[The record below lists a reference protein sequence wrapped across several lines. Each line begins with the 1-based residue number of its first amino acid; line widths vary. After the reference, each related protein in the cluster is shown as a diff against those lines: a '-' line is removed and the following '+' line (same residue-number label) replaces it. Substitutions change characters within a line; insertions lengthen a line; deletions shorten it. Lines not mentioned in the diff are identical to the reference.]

1 MIAMDRL
8 RRTLVFILPLVLA
21 GCVPDEPD
29 EIEEVPADELCA
41 QIVQIVCSAD
51 ARCCD
56 SRSPRCVEE
65 QTEECADSIQPLV
78 DDARLA
84 YDPVAGLALVESIR
98 ARAEGC
104 WQEPLDYAALVGA
117 FAGTGVQGA
126 DCTPP
131 NLQDSSLRESALSC
145 TRGLACRLHL
155 RAADSS
161 TEAECEPR
169 TDDAC
174 SHPHDCEP
182 GTFCSLADAWR
193 PGMWGTCR
201 PLRTNGWA
209 CRNDLECASGH
220 CDVTCGAPR
229 QSALC
234 LTTSYEGIVKE
245 SSPLAFLRFDE
256 EDGILATDSSG
267 NVNGGTLSATVLHDP
282 SGAIGRIPAEPPPD
296 AGPQL
301 DGGVPL
307 DLDEGGSL
315 RFASDDA
322 VVRVAAIAAL
332 ASADELTF
340 EAWIKPDSAETRGPI
355 LELNDLT
362 TPGVRLWSHDRGD
375 RLYVAFPGQDGE
387 APTLMSAEAAVSP
400 GAWHHVAATFDGE
413 TGRLYLDGRM
423 IGETAATAP
432 LVLTGDL
439 FIGHRPTGEMPLSYR
454 GAIDEV
460 AVYDRALEGRELTRH
475 HRAGP
480 SGITT
485 SRFALFRWL
494 DP

>member
-1 MIAMDRL
+1 MDRL
-8 RRTLVFILPLVLA
+8 RRTLVFVLPIVLA
-21 GCVPDEPD
+21 GCVPDEPE

-41 QIVQIVCSAD
+41 QIVQIVCNAD

-56 SRSPRCVEE
+56 SRPPRCVEE
-65 QTEECADSIQPLV
+65 QTEECAEAIQPLV
-78 DDARLA
+78 DDPRLA

-104 WQEPLDYAALVGA
+104 WQEPLDYDALVGA
-117 FAGTGVQGA
+117 FAGTGVEGA

-131 NLQDSSLRESALSC
+131 NLETTSLRESALSC
-145 TRGLACRLHL
+145 ARGLACRLHL
-155 RAADSS
+155 LADGS
-161 TEAECEPR
+161 AEGECAPR

-174 SHPHDCEP
+174 SHPLDCGP

-209 CRNDLECASGH
+209 CRSDLECASRH

-229 QSALC
+229 QSSLC
-234 LTTSYEGIVKE
+234 LQTSYEGIVME

-256 EDGILATDSSG
+256 VDGILGTDSSG
-267 NVNGGTLSATVLHDP
+267 NVNGGTLSATVMHDP
-282 SGAIGRIPAEPPPD
+282 SGAIGRIPVEPVPD

-307 DLDEGGSL
+307 DLDEGGAI

-322 VVRVAAIAAL
+322 SVRVAAIAEL
-332 ASADELTF
+332 ASADGLTF
-340 EAWIKPDSAETRGPI
+340 EAWIKPDSAETQGPI

-362 TPGVRLWSHDRGD
+362 TSGVHVWSHDRGD
-375 RLYVAFPGQDGE
+375 RLFVNFVGEGGE
-387 APTLMSAEAAVSP
+387 ARTIMS
-400 GAWHHVAATFDGE
+400 
-413 TGRLYLDGRM
+413 
-423 IGETAATAP
+423 GETAAAAP
-432 LVLTGDL
+432 LLLAGDL
-439 FIGHRPTGEMPLSYR
+439 FIGHRPIGDAPVSFR

-460 AVYDRALEGRELTRH
+460 AIYDQALEGRELTRH